1 MSFITAPIAALGGA
15 LLGGI
20 GSTMQ
25 GESNAQASQ
34 YNAAVAQ
41 RNAVIARDQG
51 EAAAQAQQRAASRQ
65 MGSMLANYG
74 ASGVQTDSGS
84 PLDVLADSARMAA
97 LDNLTIKYNAALR
110 AAGYE
115 SESTLENARAKTSR
129 TSGILGAGS
138 NILRGYSMFTQMG
151 SASGGATAAA
161 GGAANSTS
169 ALIGDFGMEDLAM
182 LAVG

>member
-15 LLGGI
+15 LLGGV
-20 GSTMQ
+20 GAAMQ
-25 GESNAQASQ
+25 GEGNAQASQ
-34 YNAAVAQ
+34 YNAQVAQ

-110 AAGYE
+110 AQGFE
-115 SESTLENARAKTSR
+115 SESALENSRAKASR
-129 TSGILGAGS
+129 TSGILGAGTS
-138 NILRGYSMFTQMG
+138 FLRGYGMYAQMG
-151 SASGGATAAA
+151 SNSGKTAANFA
-161 GGAANSTS
+161 DWSY
-169 ALIGDFGMEDLAM
+169 E
-182 LAVG
+182 